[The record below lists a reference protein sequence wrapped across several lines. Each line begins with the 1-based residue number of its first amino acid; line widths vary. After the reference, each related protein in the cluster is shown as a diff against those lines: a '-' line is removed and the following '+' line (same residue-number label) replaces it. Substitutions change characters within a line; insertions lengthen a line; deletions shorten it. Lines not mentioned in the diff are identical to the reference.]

1 MHLQPK
7 MTPEDIK
14 HLFPDLRR
22 AAGRDLERFLSTV
35 SECEITAGNDLIC
48 RGVESDA
55 LYLIHHGLVRVSLES
70 ADECAVLNDYGPGQ
84 WIGEMGMIE
93 PAIAVARATA
103 IRDCRALRLSHND
116 FMALRR
122 RCPTLT
128 SILLQ
133 LFSDDLSKRL
143 RATIQ
148 FIDGGEQNLGEEEGH
163 SWYAE
168 CAKRVLGVAAR
179 IGA

>member
-1 MHLQPK
+1 
-7 MTPEDIK
+7 MTPDDIK
-14 HLFPDLRR
+14 HQFPDLRR
-22 AAGRDLERFLSTV
+22 VSDQDLAQFVSTV
-35 SECEITAGNDLIC
+35 SERDISAGTDLISQ
-48 RGVESDA
+48 GDESDA
-55 LYLIHHGLVRVSLES
+55 LYLIHKGLVRVSLES
-70 ADECAVLNDYGPGQ
+70 ADECTVLDDYGPGQ

-103 IRDCRALRLSHND
+103 VKDCRVLRLSHED

-148 FIDGGEQNLGEEEGH
+148 FIDGGEQGLSEEGGH
-163 SWYAE
+163 GWYVE

-179 IGA
+179 IGV